1 MQRMAVLR
9 DNNAKL
15 EVAVKAK
22 DSTIKAL
29 KENMEKQIKLT
40 KDLNNKLTIAEE
52 NNKKI
57 SKILAETD
65 IVEKVISPTI
75 AIAQKPKA
83 VKMLET
89 KIIVIT
95 EKNLPEVIKKV
106 KAGMGEFVIYGL
118 DPASFKNLALNFE
131 EIKRYIE
138 QQKEI
143 IIYYEE
149 AVKPKDKK

>member
-1 MQRMAVLR
+1 MARLYIFIFIIAILGGIGYGAYFIYNDTMKRMAVLR

-57 SKILAETD
+57 SNLLAKTD
-65 IVEKVISPTI
+65 IVKNS
-75 AIAQKPKA
+75 
-83 VKMLET
+83 
-89 KIIVIT
+89 IVDPIGT
-95 EKNLPEVIKKV
+95 EKRINEEVIKMFDGINTATK
-106 KAGMGEFVIYGL
+106 
-118 DPASFKNLALNFE
+118 
-131 EIKRYIE
+131 
-138 QQKEI
+138 
-143 IIYYEE
+143 
-149 AVKPKDKK
+149 

>member
-1 MQRMAVLR
+1 M
-9 DNNAKL
+9 NIK
-15 EVAVKAK
+15 
-22 DSTIKAL
+22 TIK
-29 KENMEKQIKLT
+29 NSFPIFT
-40 KDLNNKLTIAEE
+40 
-52 NNKKI
+52 KKI
-57 SKILAETD
+57 NGKELVYLDSAN
-65 IVEKVISPTI
+65 SS
-75 AIAQKPKA
+75 QKPKA

-138 QQKEI
+138 QQKEVI
-143 IIYYEE
+143 LYYEE
-149 AVKPKDKK
+149 AVKPKDNK

>member
-1 MQRMAVLR
+1 MARLYIFIFIIAILGGIGYGAYFIYNDTMKRMSILR

-57 SKILAETD
+57 SNLLAKTD
-65 IVEKVISPTI
+65 IVKNS
-75 AIAQKPKA
+75 
-83 VKMLET
+83 
-89 KIIVIT
+89 IVDPIGT
-95 EKNLPEVIKKV
+95 EKRINEEVIKMFDGINTATK
-106 KAGMGEFVIYGL
+106 
-118 DPASFKNLALNFE
+118 
-131 EIKRYIE
+131 
-138 QQKEI
+138 
-143 IIYYEE
+143 
-149 AVKPKDKK
+149 

>member
-1 MQRMAVLR
+1 MARIYILVFILVILGGIGYGAYFVYNDTMQRMAVLR

-57 SKILAETD
+57 AKILAETD
-65 IVEKVISPTI
+65 IVKNSI
-75 AIAQKPKA
+75 ADPAA
-83 VKMLET
+83 
-89 KIIVIT
+89 T
-95 EKNLPEVIKKV
+95 EKRINEEVVNMFNGINTAMGPSTIHDRRRKKDKMPV
-106 KAGMGEFVIYGL
+106 L
-118 DPASFKNLALNFE
+118 L
-131 EIKRYIE
+131 KRFRKYIE
-138 QQKEI
+138 DN
-143 IIYYEE
+143 YG
-149 AVKPKDKK
+149 

>member
-1 MQRMAVLR
+1 MARLYILLFVLVILGGIGYGAYFIYNDTMQRMATLR

-22 DSTIKAL
+22 DSTIKSL

-65 IVEKVISPTI
+65 IVKNSI
-75 AIAQKPKA
+75 ADPIA
-83 VKMLET
+83 
-89 KIIVIT
+89 T
-95 EKNLPEVIKKV
+95 EKKINEEVVNMFNGINTATK
-106 KAGMGEFVIYGL
+106 
-118 DPASFKNLALNFE
+118 
-131 EIKRYIE
+131 
-138 QQKEI
+138 
-143 IIYYEE
+143 
-149 AVKPKDKK
+149 